1 MEWVETTGRTIE
13 EAKGIIL
20 GIRPDAAYSTGRLA
34 LPPGEGLYLFTDGV
48 TEAADPEGALFAEPR
63 LEAVLRAAA
72 ECSSAEVV
80 TSVAD
85 AVRDFVGPALASD
98 DITMLA
104 IRRIDP
110 SAA

>member
-1 MEWVETTGRTIE
+1 MYSVNYH
-13 EAKGIIL
+13 
-20 GIRPDAAYSTGRLA
+20 RP
-34 LPPGEGLYLFTDGV
+34 
-48 TEAADPEGALFAEPR
+48 
-63 LEAVLRAAA
+63 
-72 ECSSAEVV
+72 

-110 SAA
+110 SAV